1 MLLCAANLPV
11 CHAPMRHA
19 ACLTDTR
26 GVLLRSDG
34 RPVGFGR
41 DHVRQKLPAVGRRF
55 KDLAAGYG
63 HVVFICENG
72 AAVAFGDNDYGQIEI
87 PSGRFIACAAGWH
100 HTLWVRSD
108 GAAVASGRNDN
119 GQCRVPD
126 LPTGL
131 RYTGAAAGWSHSV
144 LLRSDGQAVAFGYDG
159 EGRCTIP
166 TLPLYRRYVSVAC
179 GVYHT
184 CLVRD
189 DGIAVAVGKDDH
201 GQASVPDMGQHGYWR
216 AGAGNLHTILLTADG
231 EAVCFGDGSSGECTP
246 PPLPDGLRY
255 VKATGGDAFTVLLRS
270 DGSVVAF
277 GSHAD
282 GRTDVPA
289 GRGFLGLA
297 VRKSKY
303 TANGTAGGTFLPV
316 LSLGAP
322 ARETAQPLPAAARMA
337 RPRTPNRTAPGGW
350 RLQTVVRRMGA
361 SAEEE
366 TCQIC
371 TEELAEGDNVRVLRC
386 WHRYHMECIDEW
398 CDRARA
404 LRRAPTCPLCR
415 LSVDTTVLGAL
426 GPGWA

>member
-1 MLLCAANLPV
+1 
-11 CHAPMRHA
+11 MRHA
-19 ACLTDTR
+19 ACLTNTR

-179 GVYHT
+179 GAYHT

-189 DGIAVAVGKDDH
+189 DGIAVAVGKDGH

-231 EAVCFGDGSSGECTP
+231 EAVCFGDGSSG
-246 PPLPDGLRY
+246 LRNDDHEY
-255 VKATGGDAFTVLLRS
+255 AIKHALNCAGSRASRS
-270 DGSVVAF
+270 DRIRQHYMFVALQRLRNNDDRK
-277 GSHAD
+277 HIHD
-282 GRTDVPA
+282 GKLNYDWQ
-289 GRGFLGLA
+289 
-297 VRKSKY
+297 Y
-303 TANGTAGGTFLPV
+303 Y
-316 LSLGAP
+316 
-322 ARETAQPLPAAARMA
+322 
-337 RPRTPNRTAPGGW
+337 PRT
-350 RLQTVVRRMGA
+350 
-361 SAEEE
+361 
-366 TCQIC
+366 
-371 TEELAEGDNVRVLRC
+371 
-386 WHRYHMECIDEW
+386 
-398 CDRARA
+398 
-404 LRRAPTCPLCR
+404 
-415 LSVDTTVLGAL
+415 
-426 GPGWA
+426 